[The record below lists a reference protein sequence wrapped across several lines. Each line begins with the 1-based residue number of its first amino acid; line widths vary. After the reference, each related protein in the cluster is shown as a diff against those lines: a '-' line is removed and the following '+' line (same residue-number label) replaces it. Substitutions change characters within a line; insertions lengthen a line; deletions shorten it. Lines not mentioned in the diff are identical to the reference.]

1 MKGFTPPGRIKD
13 PEAFRSMWKSLD
25 PTIDIVANPGGAD
38 SALATALEVRHADG
52 STRMIGNRFCVHPM
66 EGWDATTDGEPT
78 DDTFRRWRR
87 FGESGAKLI
96 WGGEAFAVQPDGR
109 ANPNQLFLN
118 PKADTHA
125 NMAALLS
132 ALRDTHAEHHD
143 HIDDLLVGL
152 QLTHSGRFCR
162 PQPGDFQPQIAEAN
176 PALARKYGL
185 EKSVH
190 VLSDDALGTIR
201 ENVVRAAE
209 MAADVG
215 FDFVDV
221 KCCHGYLLHE
231 LLGARTRPGDYGGSF
246 ENRTRLF
253 TEIVEGIRSTRPNL
267 LIGCRVSITDLVPF
281 ERSPVDGRGVPM
293 TNESDLPWEHAF
305 GVELTDPLKSEYS
318 EPIKFVAL
326 CERLGLFML
335 NLTIGSPYY
344 CPHLQRPAAYPP
356 SDGYRPPRDPLLE
369 VVRHLKTV
377 RAIQER
383 CPEMPLVGSGYSYL
397 QEWLP
402 HVAEYE
408 VANGHVD
415 MIGLG
420 RSMLSYPTLPTDV
433 LAGKVLQRKL
443 LCRTFSDCT
452 TGPRNGLRSGCYPL
466 DKEYAK
472 RPEATTIRI
481 LRKEASSSKPGDNT

>member
-1 MKGFTPPGRIKD
+1 
-13 PEAFRSMWKSLD
+13 MWKGLD
-25 PTIDIVANPGGAD
+25 PTIGIVSDPGGSG
-38 SALATALEVRHADG
+38 SALSAALDVHHADG
-52 STRMIGNRFCVHPM
+52 SIRTIGNRFCIHPM
-66 EGWDATTDGEPT
+66 EGWDGTTDGAPT

-96 WGGEAFAVQPDGR
+96 WGGEAFAVQSDGR

-118 PKADTHA
+118 PHADTHA
-125 NMAALLS
+125 SMASLLT
-132 ALRDTHAEHHD
+132 ALRDTHVEHHGTC
-143 HIDDLLVGL
+143 DDLLVGL

-185 EKSVH
+185 DDSVH
-190 VLSDDALGTIR
+190 VLSDDALRTIR
-201 ENVVRAAE
+201 DNIIRAAE
-209 MAADVG
+209 LAADVG
-215 FDFVDV
+215 FDFVDI

-231 LLGARTRPGDYGGSF
+231 LLGARTRRGEYGGSF

-253 TEIVEGIRSTRPNL
+253 TEVLEGIRATRPNL
-267 LIGCRVSITDLVPF
+267 LIGSRVSITDLVPY
-281 ERSPVDGRGVPM
+281 ERSAIDALGVPM
-293 TNESDLPWEHAF
+293 TKASDLPWKHAF
-305 GVELTDPLKSEYS
+305 GVEQNDPLKSEYS
-318 EPIKFVAL
+318 EPTEFVAL
-326 CERLGLFML
+326 CARLGVFML

-356 SDGYRPPRDPLLE
+356 SDGYLPPRDPMLE

-377 RAIQER
+377 RAIKER
-383 CPEMPLVGSGYSYL
+383 CPDMPLVGSGYSYL

-402 HVAEYE
+402 HVAEFE

-433 LAGKVLQRKL
+433 LAGNALQRKL

-466 DKEYAK
+466 DAEYAK
-472 RPEATTIRI
+472 RPEAQTIRI
-481 LRKEASSSKPGDNT
+481 LRKEAASSKPGDNS